1 MARGMTL
8 EAIVTEMAMVAEG
21 IKTTRAVLDLADHH
35 GIEMPIASHVGMVL
49 YEGMDPREAVLR
61 LMTRGAKA
69 ES

>member
-1 MARGMTL
+1 
-8 EAIVTEMAMVAEG
+8 
-21 IKTTRAVLDLADHH
+21 
-35 GIEMPIASHVGMVL
+35 MVL